1 MAVDAL
7 LAPDVYVN
15 ASVAGVG
22 LPPERVASRF
32 LGELRGKS
40 RSTPW
45 ILKRVAEMLTA
56 HPDFKTD
63 SVRPQIQAIRDA
75 VDLIDDGSDGTFGA
89 DAWEQALVAA
99 AKAAGA
105 SRVVTDHPD
114 LLAKDAKDGVE
125 FISCEAWLLESSTP
139 PPPPGA

>member
-1 MAVDAL
+1 MPVDAV

-32 LGELRGKS
+32 LGELRGQT

-45 ILKRVAEMLTA
+45 ILKRVAEMLEA
-56 HPDFKTD
+56 HPDFKRD
-63 SVRPQIQAIRDA
+63 AVRPQIQAIRDSLEL
-75 VDLIDDGSDGTFGA
+75 VDDGSDDSLGA
-89 DAWEQALVAA
+89 DAWREAMVAA
-99 AKAAGA
+99 AKAAGVG
-105 SRVVTDHPD
+105 RVVTDHPD
-114 LLAKDAKDGVE
+114 LLSQESVDGVE
-125 FISCEAWLLESSTP
+125 FVSCEAWLLESSTP

>member
-1 MAVDAL
+1 MTVDAL

-32 LGELRGKS
+32 LGEHRGKT

-45 ILKRVAEMLTA
+45 VLKRVAEMLTA

-75 VDLIDDGSDGTFGA
+75 LELVDDGSDGKFGA
-89 DAWEQALVAA
+89 DSWEPALVAA
-99 AKAAGA
+99 AKAAGV
-105 SRVVTDHPD
+105 SRVITDHPD
-114 LLAKDAKDGVE
+114 LIDRGTVDGVD
-125 FISCEAWLLESSTP
+125 FVSCDSWLLEESTP
-139 PPPPGA
+139 PPPPGS

>member
-1 MAVDAL
+1 MTVDAL

-32 LGELRGKS
+32 LGEHRGKT

-45 ILKRVAEMLTA
+45 VLKRVAEMLTA

-75 VDLIDDGSDGTFGA
+75 LELVDDGSDGKFGA
-89 DAWEQALVAA
+89 DSWEPALVAA
-99 AKAAGA
+99 AKAAGV
-105 SRVVTDHPD
+105 SRVITDHPD
-114 LLAKDAKDGVE
+114 LIDRGYRRRGRLRV
-125 FISCEAWLLESSTP
+125 L
-139 PPPPGA
+139 